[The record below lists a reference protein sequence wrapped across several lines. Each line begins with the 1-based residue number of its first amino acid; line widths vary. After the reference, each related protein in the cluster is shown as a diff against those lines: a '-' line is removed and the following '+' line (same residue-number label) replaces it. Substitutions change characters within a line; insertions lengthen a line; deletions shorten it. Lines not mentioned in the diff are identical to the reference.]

1 VKKAEYPSASCRE
14 PVWGVQAYS
23 CELADLHPGPHAT
36 FSQPTSVKARDAWE
50 AEHPG
55 WESQVGKRDVIIP
68 PPVKSLPDLPRP
80 PAPEQTREE
89 FVEWANGDQ
98 RDKEIK
104 ALTVG
109 EVLESF
115 QADQLRLRAAQR
127 EANMSQNG
135 IQSEVAEAYATANNR
150 VRIVLELLQELR
162 FGWGIELK
170 IES

>member
-1 VKKAEYPSASCRE
+1 MKKAEYPSASCRE

-36 FSQPTSVKARDAWE
+36 FSQPTSVNARDAWE
-50 AEHPG
+50 ADHPG

-68 PPVKSLPDLPRP
+68 PPVKSLPDLPRT

-115 QADQLRLRAAQR
+115 QADQRAAS
-127 EANMSQNG
+127 MSQDG
-135 IQSEVAEAYATANNR
+135 TRAEVAEAYATANNR

-170 IES
+170 VKS